1 MVMKGQSFF
10 LSFSSLSCF
19 WSATGGGRVVRYGMM
34 MRTIVD
40 LRTNAEE
47 ENKILQIERDA
58 TTMENDGDREK

>member
-1 MVMKGQSFF
+1 
-10 LSFSSLSCF
+10 
-19 WSATGGGRVVRYGMM
+19 MM